1 VLTHLCSSA
10 LPLPALILFMC
21 DASDSFNKAPDD
33 LHEDRQSKRV
43 PTKVPGSLV
52 VAPDYENLRRIPCLI
67 IDVSPSG
74 FRLRASGRLRRGQV
88 VEVLSDSDP
97 FTSVECRVIWV
108 GKAGSKE
115 QGEAG
120 LQII

>member
-1 VLTHLCSSA
+1 
-10 LPLPALILFMC
+10 MC
-21 DASDSFNKAPDD
+21 DASDSFNKTPDD

-43 PTKVPGSLV
+43 PTKIRGSLV
-52 VAPDYENLRRIPCLI
+52 VTPDYENLRCVPCLI

-74 FRLRASGRLRRGQV
+74 FRLRASGKLRPGQV
-88 VEVLSDSDP
+88 VEVVSDSDP
-97 FTSVECRVIWV
+97 LTSVECRVIWV

-120 LQII
+120 CKLCKTGVPVPHSSA